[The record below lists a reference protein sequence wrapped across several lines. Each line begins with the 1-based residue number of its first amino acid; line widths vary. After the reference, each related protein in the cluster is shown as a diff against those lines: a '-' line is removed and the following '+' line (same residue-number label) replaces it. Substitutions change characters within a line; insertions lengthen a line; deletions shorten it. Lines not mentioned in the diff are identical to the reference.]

1 MKLLQFMQTCG
12 NTQWFNTLRVKVKV
26 KVLVLDDKL
35 NAITSVL
42 QQKSDGDIKLLTLS
56 FHL

>member
-12 NTQWFNTLRVKVKV
+12 NTQWFNTLRVRV
-26 KVLVLDDKL
+26 KVLVLADKL

-42 QQKSDGDIKLLTLS
+42 QQKSDGTLNV
-56 FHL
+56 